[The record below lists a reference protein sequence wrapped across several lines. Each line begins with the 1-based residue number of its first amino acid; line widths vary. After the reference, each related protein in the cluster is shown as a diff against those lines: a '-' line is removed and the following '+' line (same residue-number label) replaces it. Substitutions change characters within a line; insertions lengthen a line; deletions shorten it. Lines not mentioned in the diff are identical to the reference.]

1 MEPITWSIV
10 ASLVVKYG
18 IPFTEQLIAN
28 IQNNK
33 PVTAEEWNSLTTKIN
48 TPFATLVPKVGP

>member
-1 MEPITWSIV
+1 MEPLTWAAV

-28 IQNNK
+28 IANKK
-33 PVTAEEWNSLTTKIN
+33 PVTPEEWYALLTKIN
-48 TPFATLVPKVGP
+48 TPFDSLVPKP